1 MHLGVRFS
9 LRALMKYT
17 ISYANIP
24 SEYITSN
31 ILDTLWVSSDSRGQ
45 VFTCDIDVRATK
57 DLIPCLINQTES
69 EFRVS
74 LFDDDSDVKK
84 SKPIASFAF
93 LVSLE
98 NMFFSGSVN
107 TNNPEKNKTNQE
119 KLGGEMMGA
128 MLSAQQAIVA
138 RAQKVSKKA
147 KLKQPAMIPIG
158 IPSEY
163 IVGEE
168 EEEERRKV
176 IFASFLIKSTTVL

>member
-1 MHLGVRFS
+1 
-9 LRALMKYT
+9 MKYT

-31 ILDTLWVSSDSRGQ
+31 ILDTLWVSSDLQNQ
-45 VFTCDIDVRATK
+45 VFTCDIDIRATK
-57 DLIPCLINQTES
+57 DLIPNLINQTES

-98 NMFFSGSVN
+98 TMFFSGSVN

-119 KLGGEMMGA
+119 KLDGETVA
-128 MLSAQQAIVA
+128 LVRTQAAIVA
-138 RAQKVSKKA
+138 RAQKVSKKSKLKKPA
-147 KLKQPAMIPIG
+147 LKQPMLMPIG

-163 IVGEE
+163 IVEE
-168 EEEERRKV
+168 KEKEEERRKI
-176 IFASFLIKSTTVL
+176 IFASFVVKSKTIL